1 MTEID
6 NRTREIIMGKLIK
19 AYRKVIFAEKR
30 REMCGADL
38 FLACDRQLNG
48 AVDTFYSM
56 VDIVW
61 DIYGE
66 GVAKPMR
73 QEAIMKAT
81 ELGEWVQGCD

>member
-1 MTEID
+1 MNEQQ
-6 NRTREIIMGKLIK
+6 REVIMGRLVK

-30 REMCGADL
+30 RETCRSEL
-38 FLACDRQLNG
+38 FLACDQQLKG

-73 QEAIMKAT
+73 EEAIMKAT